1 MARCLVTGHK
11 GYIGSRLFERL
22 ENLGHEVMGID
33 LNEGFSKNIIKYLE
47 EGADGSFHPSY
58 FNFKPEY
65 VFHLACWP
73 RVGYS
78 IERPV
83 ATMKN
88 NVIAGSV
95 ALNFARKV
103 GAKRFIYS
111 SSSSIVGNG
120 DGPTNP
126 YALQKMT
133 TEIES
138 KLYSELYDL
147 DTVSLRYFNVYSED
161 QKASGPY
168 ATAVCNW
175 MQYIRDEKNPFIT
188 GDGSQSRDMLH
199 VEDAISANIFAMER
213 EEDFKG
219 ENFDVGTGK
228 SISLNDIKDL
238 VEMLFPEVKFDYVD
252 PRPNE
257 VSITRADTLPLKEM
271 GWETEISI
279 KNGVFKCF
287 KSLKKELKNKSSK
300 IRRK

>member
-22 ENLGHEVMGID
+22 EKLGHEVLGID
-33 LNEGFSKNIIKYLE
+33 LNENFSKNIIKFLE

-58 FNFKPEY
+58 YNFQPEY

-78 IERPV
+78 IENPI

-88 NVIAGSV
+88 NVIAGSI

-111 SSSSIVGNG
+111 SSSSVVGNG
-120 DGPTNP
+120 EGPTSP

-138 KLYSELYDL
+138 KLYSELYGL

-161 QKASGPY
+161 QEASGPY

-175 MQYIRDEKNPFIT
+175 MQYIRDNKNPFIT
-188 GDGSQSRDMLH
+188 GNGNQSRDMLH
-199 VEDAISANIFAMER
+199 VEDAISANIFAMDRQEN
-213 EEDFKG
+213 FKG
-219 ENFDVGTGK
+219 ANFDVGTGDN
-228 SISLNDIKDL
+228 ISLNDIKDL
-238 VEMLFPEVKFDYVD
+238 VEMLFPKVKFEYVE

-257 VSITRADTLPLKEM
+257 VLKTCAETLPLKEM
-271 GWETEISI
+271 GWETNISI
-279 KNGVFKCF
+279 KNGVFRCF
-287 KSLKKELKNKSSK
+287 KSLKKELENKSSK

>member
-11 GYIGSRLFERL
+11 GYIGSRLFDRL
-22 ENLGHEVMGID
+22 EKLGHEVIGID
-33 LNEGFSKNIIKYLE
+33 LSEDISKDILRFLE
-47 EGADGSFHPSY
+47 EGSDGAFHPY
-58 FNFKPEY
+58 YYNFKPEY

-83 ATMKN
+83 ETMKN

-120 DGPTNP
+120 DGPTSP

-133 TEIES
+133 TEVES
-138 KLYSELYDL
+138 RLYSELYGL

-161 QKASGPY
+161 QEASGPY
-168 ATAVCNW
+168 STAVCNW
-175 MQYIRDEKNPFIT
+175 MQFIRDGKNPFIT
-188 GDGSQSRDMLH
+188 GDGTQSRDMLH
-199 VEDAISANIFAMER
+199 VEDAISANIFAMEHK
-213 EEDFKG
+213 DNFNG
-219 ENFDVGTGK
+219 QNFDVGTGK
-228 SISLNDIKDL
+228 NISLNDIKDV
-238 VEMLFPEVKFDYVD
+238 VEMLFPKVNFEYTP

-257 VSITRADTLPLKEM
+257 VATTRANTNGLREL
-271 GWETEISI
+271 GWETKISI

-287 KSLKKELKNKSSK
+287 KNLKQELKSK
-300 IRRK
+300 